1 MRHTIK
7 AKNLDITPSVET
19 YVEKKVLASLQKRL
33 AKFSGEGAV
42 IIDIELSRDTRHHK
56 KGEVF
61 RAEVN
66 ITIPPKHMLHSEAI
80 ADDIR
85 SAIDLLED
93 AANRSL
99 DIYKGKLV
107 LEPRRRARKE
117 KA

>member
-1 MRHTIK
+1 MRYIIK
-7 AKNLDITPSVET
+7 AKNLDITPSVKT

-33 AKFSGEGAV
+33 MKFSKEGAV

-66 ITIPPKHMLHSEAI
+66 ITIPPKHMFHAETA
-80 ADDIR
+80 AEDIR

-99 DIYKGKLV
+99 DVYKGKLV

-117 KA
+117 KS